1 MNSRLR
7 VSVIAWLAS
16 CLTVVASPVE
26 ALAQTPEDLTGD
38 GNCIEVA
45 QGEVLCVVNGRS
57 YVNGIAVDS
66 TDTTP
71 SAARYVPYER
81 IIVQA
86 DGTRCTTTGW
96 REVTD
101 PTVPDGVYQISDL
114 DFTNVLAGLP
124 PPCPEQPGAAVSP
137 RTIAVRH
144 WEQIPLPKPNPRI
157 APGWGITGKLA
168 YLETNGTMTYTH
180 TSPTPLGELRIVA
193 RGRYE
198 VDWGDGE
205 ESGPYSREGGPWPD
219 GTITHD
225 YLWAGTYD
233 VEVTER
239 WTATWQ
245 IGSARGLLHELE
257 TTGRIDD
264 FRVREIQAVVRFS

>member
-1 MNSRLR
+1 
-7 VSVIAWLAS
+7 
-16 CLTVVASPVE
+16 P
-26 ALAQTPEDLTGD
+26 
-38 GNCIEVA
+38 
-45 QGEVLCVVNGRS
+45 
-57 YVNGIAVDS
+57 
-66 TDTTP
+66 
-71 SAARYVPYER
+71 RYVPYE
-81 IIVQA
+81 A
-86 DGTRCTTTGW
+86 LGTGPDGRSCLTTGW
-96 REVTD
+96 RPVTD
-101 PTVPDGVYQISDL
+101 PSVPDGVYQVSDL
-114 DFTNVLAGLP
+114 DTNNFLALMNA
-124 PPCPEQPGAAVSP
+124 PPCPERPGEAISP

-144 WEQIPLPKPNPRI
+144 WEEIPLPKPNPRI

-168 YLETNGTMTYTH
+168 YLETNGTTTYTH

-198 VDWGDGE
+198 VAWGDGE

-245 IGSARGLLHELE
+245 IGSARGVLHELE
-257 TTGRIDD
+257 TSGRIDD
-264 FRVREIQAVVRFS
+264 FVVREIQAVVVSQ